1 MRCGGGVFHSNA
13 AHRGDAPAPTRP
25 RKGRAIAYGI
35 FESFPP
41 LGLWPICFPDRHS
54 RNRIENKTESKLV
67 RRLCLEQRRWPQQT
81 DASSRISICD
91 SPALAGRVART
102 SEASSAGWGST
113 TKTVRVDPHPGFA
126 SP

>member
-41 LGLWPICFPDRHS
+41 LGLWPIWFPDRHS

-81 DASSRISICD
+81 TASSRISICD
-91 SPALAGRVART
+91 TPARKGEGSGVGVLRALFSTLTPLPNPPPQGGR
-102 SEASSAGWGST
+102 
-113 TKTVRVDPHPGFA
+113 
-126 SP
+126 